1 MRGVRRREFRSGLT
15 PIWPPAGMPSEWR
28 CYNEMQIGYPPPE
41 QGPEGLTE
49 TERALYYVCP
59 VSSKI
64 RIRSYI
70 NDYGP
75 T

>member
-1 MRGVRRREFRSGLT
+1 MDT
-15 PIWPPAGMPSEWR
+15 PTGMSPEWR
-28 CYNEMQIGYPPPE
+28 CYNEMQIIYPPPK
-41 QGPEGLTE
+41 QGLEGLAE
-49 TERALYYVCP
+49 TESVLYCQDCVYP
-59 VSSKI
+59 VSPMI